1 MSMNLVK
8 YEVKNKDIY
17 FRDNRSGKGK
27 LRCLPHLHRELELVC
42 MLEGETVTYV
52 DSVRDVLRSGDV
64 FLTFPN
70 QIHFYESNQTEKYYI
85 FIIKPDLMPD
95 LMGIFTSG
103 VPSSAIIRGAA
114 NQPQIRG
121 LFDSLAELC
130 SPSSSDSDFT
140 ATRRRGYL
148 LALFSELLSQMTV
161 TRLSVGDSGA
171 LRSIVAFC
179 EKNFSENLSL
189 SLLEEKLHL
198 NKYYISHLFSEKLGL
213 RFNDYVNSLR
223 VSEACRYLVGSD
235 YSITEIS
242 EIVGFNTL
250 RTFNRAFMKQMG
262 MSPSEYRK
270 NDGAAVQ
277 STKDTLPAQPSSSI
291 PACRPVTP
299 VPMPSCESA
308 DPCAYDDDSC
318 AYDEDLCSCTDSHVD
333 SCAYDDDE
341 DPCAF

>member
-8 YEVKNKDIY
+8 YEVKKKEID
-17 FRDNRSGKGK
+17 FRDNRANGHP
-27 LRCLPHLHRELELVC
+27 LACLPHLHRELELVC

-52 DSVRDVLRSGDV
+52 DSVRDVLRAGDV

-70 QIHFYESNQTEKYYI
+70 QIHFYESRAIEKYLI

-95 LMGIFTSG
+95 LMDVFLSG

-114 NQPQIRG
+114 NQPQIKA

-130 SPSSSDSDFT
+130 SAASDSDFA

-161 TRLSVGDSGA
+161 ARLSVGDSGA

-179 EKNFSENLSL
+179 EKNFAENLSL
-189 SLLEEKLHL
+189 SLLEERLHL
-198 NKYYISHLFSEKLGL
+198 NKYYISHLFSEKLGM

-223 VSEACRYLVGSD
+223 VSEACRYLAGSD

-262 MSPSEYRK
+262 TSPSEYRK
-270 NDGAAVQ
+270 GDGTATKNEKKAQAAAFAPQMKTETVI
-277 STKDTLPAQPSSSI
+277 SSCI
-291 PACRPVTP
+291 
-299 VPMPSCESA
+299 
-308 DPCAYDDDSC
+308 DGDDC
-318 AYDEDLCSCTDSHVD
+318 
-333 SCAYDDDE
+333 